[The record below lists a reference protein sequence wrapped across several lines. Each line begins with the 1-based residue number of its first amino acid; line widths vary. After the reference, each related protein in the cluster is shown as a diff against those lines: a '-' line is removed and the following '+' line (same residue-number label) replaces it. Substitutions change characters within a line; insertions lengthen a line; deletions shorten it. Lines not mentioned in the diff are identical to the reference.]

1 LDGNHLT
8 LTQPSSSEHLG
19 NSQLY
24 LKNGDYQKLPKG
36 YDDSLLRDSATE
48 VNNDLPKS
56 RAGGEAE
63 ILVEHDRLKV
73 TGQLG
78 GWLTIAQAG
87 GESLDLNI
95 IPDYMLSVNYKSK
108 QYPRLLIEGIIK
120 SYDRIQKGNKAV
132 LTRHLTYG
140 DRSAFSITELLVGSF
155 YNLAEKVLWDGLP
168 RDYRSVSQRSE
179 RFIGQLVA
187 SKLIPDIWTS
197 PHKLV
202 QRMNEFTVNVPKNQ
216 LIRAGYDLLLDES
229 LSTSI
234 DLEPFTPFFEEVD
247 AIIPEYDF
255 VEELAFDHD
264 GEEYHALLQLSDLIL
279 SLKGIKSGEKNEFET
294 HKNELLPG
302 FVFKAWDVYESL
314 CVVMMREVAQLMN
327 WEIEDLARGDETLAK
342 TTTDDKTEKLQY
354 KPDIVVTMDNE
365 PIISIDA
372 KCTRKDKVSDMRNYR
387 NQVLVAAN
395 DLAAS
400 EAILLLPRTH
410 QEQKRRTWKIESS
423 SNWKTKHFSILYFD
437 VPRYLDESTRE
448 SEVHALSE
456 DLKVLLETSD

>member
-1 LDGNHLT
+1 LT
-8 LTQPSSSEHLG
+8 LTQPASSEHFG

-24 LKNGDYQKLPKG
+24 LKNGDYQKLPEG
-36 YDDSLLRDSATE
+36 YADSPLRDSATE

-56 RAGGEAE
+56 TAGGKPE
-63 ILVEHDRLKV
+63 IFVEHDRLKV

-87 GESLDLNI
+87 GGSLDLNL
-95 IPDYMLSVNYKSK
+95 IPDYMLSADYKSK

-132 LTRHLTYG
+132 LTQHLTYG
-140 DRSAFSITELLVGSF
+140 DGSAFSITDLLVGSF
-155 YNLAEKVLWDGLP
+155 YNLAEKVLSDGLP
-168 RDYRSVSQRSE
+168 RDYRSVTQRSE
-179 RFIGQLVA
+179 RFVGQLVA

-279 SLKGIKSGEKNEFET
+279 TLKGIKSGEKNEFET
-294 HKNELLPG
+294 YKNELLPG

-314 CVVMMREVAQLMN
+314 CVVMMKEVAERMN
-327 WEIEDLARGDETLAK
+327 WEIEDSARSEKTLAK
-342 TTTDDKTEKLQY
+342 TTTDDKTKKLQY
-354 KPDIVVTMDNE
+354 KPDIVVTKDNV
-365 PIISIDA
+365 PIFSIDA
-372 KCTRKDKVSDMRNYR
+372 KCTREDSVSQTRDYR

-400 EAILLLPRTH
+400 EAILLLPRTRRNE
-410 QEQKRRTWKIESS
+410 EQKRRTWKIESS

-448 SEVHALSE
+448 SVVHALSE

>member
-1 LDGNHLT
+1 MT
-8 LTQPSSSEHLG
+8 LTQPSPTEHLG

-24 LKNGDYQKLPKG
+24 LKNGDYQKLPEG

-48 VNNDLPKS
+48 VNNDLPTS
-56 RAGGEAE
+56 SAGGKTE

-120 SYDRIQKGNKAV
+120 SYDRIKQGNKAV

-140 DRSAFSITELLVGSF
+140 DGSAFSITDLLIGSF
-155 YNLAEKVLWDGLP
+155 SHLAEKVLCDGLP
-168 RDYRSVSQRSE
+168 RDYRSVTQRSE
-179 RFIGQLVA
+179 RFVGQLVA

-216 LIRAGYDLLLDES
+216 LIRAGYDLLLEES

-234 DLEPFTPFFEEVD
+234 DLEHFTPFFEEVD

-327 WEIEDLARGDETLAK
+327 WEVEDSARSEKTLANTITEDETK
-342 TTTDDKTEKLQY
+342 KLQY
-354 KPDIVVTMDNE
+354 KPDIVVTKDNV
-365 PIISIDA
+365 PIFSIDA
-372 KCTRKDKVSDMRNYR
+372 KCTRKDKVSDVRDYR

-400 EAILLLPRTH
+400 EAILLLPRTRRTK
-410 QEQKRRTWKIESS
+410 EQKRRTWKIESS

-448 SEVHALSE
+448 SVVRALSE

>member
-1 LDGNHLT
+1 MT

-24 LKNGDYQKLPKG
+24 LKNGDYQKLPEG
-36 YDDSLLRDSATE
+36 YDASLLLDSATE
-48 VNNDLPKS
+48 VNKDLPKS
-56 RAGGEAE
+56 SAGGKAE
-63 ILVEHDRLKV
+63 IQVEHDRLKV
-73 TGQLG
+73 QGQLG

-87 GESLDLNI
+87 GESLNLNL
-95 IPDYMLSVNYKSK
+95 IPDYMLSADYKSK

-132 LTRHLTYG
+132 LTQHLTYG
-140 DRSAFSITELLVGSF
+140 DGSAFSITDLLVGSF
-155 YNLAEKVLWDGLP
+155 SHLAKKVLWDGLP
-168 RDYRSVSQRSE
+168 RDYRSVTQRSE
-179 RFIGQLVA
+179 RFVGQLVA

-255 VEELAFDHD
+255 VEELAFDPD

-314 CVVMMREVAQLMN
+314 CIVMMREVAQRMN
-327 WEIEDLARGDETLAK
+327 WEIEDSARSEKTLANTITKDET
-342 TTTDDKTEKLQY
+342 TELQY
-354 KPDIVVTMDNE
+354 KPDIVVTKNNE

-372 KCTRKDKVSDMRNYR
+372 KCTRNDKLSDVRDYR

-400 EAILLLPRTH
+400 EAILLLPRTRRKE
-410 QEQKRRTWKIESS
+410 EQKRRTWKIESS

-448 SEVHALSE
+448 SVVHALSE